1 MSASRPLAG
10 VTVVDLSRHLPGPL
24 AAKLLADLG
33 ARVVKVEEPRAGDP
47 VRLAPP
53 LVRGRSALA
62 AALLSG
68 VESVALDLKNER
80 AREVLAALLERAD
93 ALLETFRPGTL
104 ARLGFPPAELAE
116 RFPRLVVC
124 SLSGY
129 GEDGPEADRAGHDLT
144 YQALAGA
151 LAPTARMPALPLAD
165 LAGAWSAA
173 LAVVA
178 ALRRRDATGRGT
190 RIDASLY
197 DAALHAN
204 LVDWAEEAGG
214 ERGVGQ
220 PLPLSGALA
229 CYNLYLTADRG
240 YVAVAC
246 LERHFWERFCA
257 AVGRNDLARRHLD
270 TRPEAKRAV
279 QAVVGARTRDEWAA
293 LAREHDLPIEPVL
306 SASEARAHPQAR
318 RRAVVGAG
326 DDGLARVAFPARFD
340 GERPAASDR
349 VPGLGE
355 DTDAVLAELG
365 VPMTGR
371 EKRAAGV
378 GRRRDVRRV
387 VAGWV
392 SKRRTPKV

>member
-33 ARVVKVEEPRAGDP
+33 ARVVKVEESRDGDP
-47 VRLAPP
+47 LRLAPP
-53 LVRGRSALA
+53 LVGGWSALA

-68 VESVALDLKNER
+68 VESVALDLKSET

-104 ARLGFPPAELAE
+104 ARLGFPPGELA
-116 RFPRLVVC
+116 RRYPRLVVC

-129 GEDGPEADRAGHDLT
+129 GEDGPQAARTGHDLT

-165 LAGAWSAA
+165 LLGAWSAA

-178 ALRRRDATGRGT
+178 ALRRRDATGRGA

-214 ERGVGQ
+214 EREVGR

-229 CYNLYLTADRG
+229 CYNLYMTADRG
-240 YVAVAC
+240 YVALAC

-257 AVGRNDLARRHLD
+257 AVGREDLVRRHLD

-306 SASEARAHPQAR
+306 SAAEARAHPQAR
-318 RRAVVGAG
+318 LRAVVGAG
-326 DDGLARVAFPARFD
+326 DDGLPRVAFPARFD
-340 GERPAASDR
+340 GERPAASGR